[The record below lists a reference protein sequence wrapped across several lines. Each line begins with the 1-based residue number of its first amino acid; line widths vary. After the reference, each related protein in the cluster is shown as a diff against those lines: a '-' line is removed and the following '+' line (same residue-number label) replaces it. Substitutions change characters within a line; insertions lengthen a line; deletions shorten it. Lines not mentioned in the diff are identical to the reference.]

1 MTNTANIAANNPLV
15 RAGPANAKYTIVT
28 FGSWGSGRLCPKAW
42 TRPPIHQTTIQTV
55 KATAALTIGQPPSP
69 VLRQH
74 QVHAFQQQAVLG
86 PPGIETQRAQLLVT
100 FGVQA
105 HGRGD
110 QLSPRRGRRVG
121 DRNANNNAL
130 LTPHCRAWIVR
141 RVEMIKIG
149 AKLARYAR

>member
-1 MTNTANIAANNPLV
+1 MSSPL
-15 RAGPANAKYTIVT
+15 
-28 FGSWGSGRLCPKAW
+28 
-42 TRPPIHQTTIQTV
+42 
-55 KATAALTIGQPPSP
+55 P

-74 QVHAFQQQAVLG
+74 QVHAFEQQAVHA
-86 PPGIETQRAQLLVT
+86 PPGVEGQRSKLVVA

-121 DRNANNNAL
+121 DRNANNNAR